1 MAKPT
6 PVVATAVSLRL
17 EPESWLRAGSGLR
30 LTATPDAQAIA
41 RTVLGTD
48 PTVTEA
54 LAVGLGAGTS
64 PYYQVVEQANK
75 LLSPGLTIE
84 SGSAL
89 IDGIANAFAS
99 ATGLGP
105 TGAKAT
111 ALQTGLAGINW
122 RSNYAGN
129 IDVGINGSPL
139 TAKARVVTGTMIPP
153 AAGVPLQPSNL
164 DATARVRGIES
175 SMVLG
180 QPNAVVSAE
189 STLDLTYTNADLIGN
204 ASADA
209 IGLDNVLAKVTTFGN
224 ANDTRLGGVARST
237 VTLELPSP
245 PSNGLSSQQLRGPA
259 IGINRSDL
267 IGSPS
272 LNTTFRGE
280 GLATIE
286 LQVVDAFGNP
296 TQDSLSIREA
306 QQTSAVSDL
315 RGIGINNSTI
325 RSGTGDATVIA
336 RGGVFDH
343 GLPYNGV
350 EPASDGL
357 LAAGFNNSV
366 VATNSGNDYIFGKL
380 LRETDVYI
388 DVNGDGIY
396 SKEQFL
402 VHDSDSTT
410 VGAQADRFNGIRN
423 STINTGSGD
432 DLVEGDASGSWIF
445 TQAGNNTINL
455 DHARDSSLWGGYQR
469 DNIRVGDES
478 KRVVFWGNLGEDT
491 ISGAQSG
498 VGNVFDGGL
507 QSDLISGTAGA
518 SDQFLLTDANASLT
532 AASTLQVNQLL
543 TNSAF
548 WKDLCEEG
556 KQELWLTGRVTN
568 SAGTDLGSVDVIGSD
583 GQSFHEF
590 ESGNGGDQL
599 VINSAIG
606 NITQELWDCY
616 GAVYEVNDV
625 GRISL
630 FDAGGATPQPSKG
643 IAVVVGTLD
652 NIRRLGIG
660 VSSLAYA
667 TDTRQLMFDA
677 DTNWQ
682 NGGSLTMGTINT
694 NGPLRKSNIAFGST
708 TGSAMGVPSTAP
720 SL

>member
-1 MAKPT
+1 MAKPS
-6 PVVATAVSLRL
+6 PVVATAVALRL
-17 EPESWLRAGSGLR
+17 EPTSWLRAGSGLR
-30 LTATPDAQAIA
+30 LTAAPDAQAIA

-48 PTVTEA
+48 PTLTEA
-54 LAVGLGAGTS
+54 LAIGLGAGTS
-64 PYYQVVEQANK
+64 PYYQTVEQAQK
-75 LLSPGLTIE
+75 LLSRGLTID
-84 SGSAL
+84 SGSAF
-89 IDGIANAFAS
+89 IDGVSNAFAS
-99 ATGLGP
+99 ATGLGA
-105 TGAKAT
+105 TGATAT

-129 IDVGINGSPL
+129 IDVGINGTPL
-139 TAKARVVTGTMIPP
+139 AAKARVVTGAMIPP
-153 AAGVPLQPSNL
+153 AAGVPLQSSNL
-164 DATARVRGIES
+164 DATARVRGIENS
-175 SMVLG
+175 TVLG
-180 QPNAVVSAE
+180 QPNAVVSAQ
-189 STLDLTYTNADLIGN
+189 STLDLTNSNAKILGN
-204 ASADA
+204 ANADA
-209 IGLDNVLAKVTTFGN
+209 IGLDNVQAKATTFGN
-224 ANDTRLGGVARST
+224 GNDTRLGGVARST

-245 PSNGLSSQQLRGPA
+245 LSIGLSSQQLRGPA

-286 LQVVDAFGNP
+286 LQVLDAFGNP
-296 TQDSLSIREA
+296 TQDPSSILAA
-306 QQTSAVSDL
+306 QQASAVSDL

-343 GLPYNGV
+343 GVPYNGT
-350 EPASDGL
+350 EPAGEGL

-366 VATNSGNDYIFGKL
+366 VATNSGDDYIFGKL
-380 LRETDVYI
+380 LRETDVEI
-388 DVNGDGIY
+388 DADGDGLY
-396 SKEQFL
+396 SEEQFL
-402 VHDSDSTT
+402 VHDSDSTLT
-410 VGAQADRFNGIRN
+410 GGQADRFNGIRN
-423 STINTGSGD
+423 STINTSSGD

-445 TQAGNNTINL
+445 TQAGNNSINL
-455 DHARDSSLWGGYQR
+455 DLARDSSLWGGYQK
-469 DNIRVGDES
+469 DKIQVVDES
-478 KRVVFWGNLGEDT
+478 QRVVSWGNLGEDT
-491 ISGAQSG
+491 ISGAQTG

-507 QSDLISGTAGA
+507 QSDLVSGTAGA

-543 TNSAF
+543 TSSAF
-548 WKDLCEEG
+548 WKDLSDER

-590 ESGNGGDQL
+590 ESGNDGDQL
-599 VINSAIG
+599 VLNSAIG
-606 NITQELWDCY
+606 NITQGLWDRY
-616 GAVYEVNDV
+616 GAVYNVNDA

-643 IAVVVGTLD
+643 IALVVGTLD

-682 NGGSLTMGTINT
+682 NGGSITMGTINT

-708 TGSAMGVPSTAP
+708 TGSGMGVPGTAP